1 MKCLDGELLETQ
13 YEWPTSVV
21 GGEVNE
27 ETLMRTNDM
36 NGAAMVE
43 KTKSYLKK
51 NSVAYING
59 TFLNWTK
66 GFFVLTERPRI

>member
-27 ETLMRTNDM
+27 ETLMRSNEM
-36 NGAAMVE
+36 SGSEMVE

-51 NSVAYING
+51 NGGLYKWFSLEQQQEQIFKIIVTG
-59 TFLNWTK
+59 
-66 GFFVLTERPRI
+66 

>member
-1 MKCLDGELLETQ
+1 MMAI
-13 YEWPTSVV
+13 
-21 GGEVNE
+21 VNV

-36 NGAAMVE
+36 SGGERGMVE

-59 TFLNWTK
+59 MFLYSY
-66 GFFVLTERPRI
+66 GYLVLS

>member
-13 YEWPTSVV
+13 YEWPASV
-21 GGEVNE
+21 GDGIGEVNE
-27 ETLMRTNDM
+27 ETLMKTNVM
-36 NGAAMVE
+36 SGAAMVE

-59 TFLNWTK
+59 MFNL
-66 GFFVLTERPRI
+66 

>member
-1 MKCLDGELLETQ
+1 MVNSWRPNMSG
-13 YEWPTSVV
+13 PTSVCGV
-21 GGEVNE
+21 DGEVNE

-51 NSVAYING
+51 NSMAYING
-59 TFLNWTK
+59 TFFNST
-66 GFFVLTERPRI
+66 RDQYRI